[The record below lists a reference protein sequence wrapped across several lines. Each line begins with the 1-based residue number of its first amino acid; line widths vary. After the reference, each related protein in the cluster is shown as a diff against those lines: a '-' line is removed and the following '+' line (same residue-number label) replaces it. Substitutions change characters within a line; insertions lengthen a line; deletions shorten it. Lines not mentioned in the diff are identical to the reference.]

1 MFDQNQKIQ
10 AVESARQIKGLYR
23 GYIGFHTGY
32 IGFYRG
38 YIGILETT
46 IIKETL

>member
-10 AVESARQIKGLYR
+10 AAKSARQIKGLYR
-23 GYIGFHTGY
+23 GYIGFHAGY

-38 YIGILETT
+38 YIGIREIT